1 MERETVQNTRAA
13 REVIGGDRFAVLAL
27 NLIDRNPDQ
36 PRRQFDEEALAKLAL
51 SIEESGVIEP
61 ILVRPRQGR
70 YELVA
75 GERRW
80 RAAHRAGLGEIPAV
94 ICELDDITAFL
105 LAVTENTAR
114 EDLNPI
120 EEARAFLRLVDRAGM
135 SKAEI
140 ARRVGRTR
148 EAVANLVRLLEL
160 PDNALELIE
169 TGEAQRGTR
178 ARTAALQGPW
188 GPPSSGHTGCPG
200 ALERARARDRAR
212 RQRVG
217 LSARSQPRERLHPD
231 QQATI
236 EALGD
241 LLGDAFGRN
250 VAVHP
255 CEDGYA
261 ITVTVANVAQA
272 RSMIDR
278 ATRADIAGPR
288 DGLVD

>member
-169 TGEAQRGTR
+169 TGELSEGHGRALLLCKDHGVRRRLATR
-178 ARTAALQGPW
+178 AARERWSVRELETERAASAWGCPHDHSPANGSTPTSKRQSRRWAICSAMRSGATWRCIPARTAMQ
-188 GPPSSGHTGCPG
+188 S
-200 ALERARARDRAR
+200 R
-212 RQRVG
+212 
-217 LSARSQPRERLHPD
+217 
-231 QQATI
+231 
-236 EALGD
+236 
-241 LLGDAFGRN
+241 
-250 VAVHP
+250 
-255 CEDGYA
+255 
-261 ITVTVANVAQA
+261 
-272 RSMIDR
+272 
-278 ATRADIAGPR
+278 
-288 DGLVD
+288 